1 MNTTSTTTARDK
13 LRDAQQRAGDL
24 RSKVAQLWATA
35 ESGGEVDAVA
45 VTTAE
50 AELSVADRLTP
61 TLTRLAQAE
70 VVAEQ
75 NATWQGIETDALA
88 EHRELSANFH
98 DALDAARAA
107 VAALVEQAVQMDQH
121 AERFRLDQRRPP
133 TLGPDGITPQERV
146 DRSRTTTGGTIR
158 GVSAGDVVA
167 SLAADGLD
175 QLGGRDTPM
184 RAQLRQLRTNTTLPA
199 DNRK

>member
-1 MNTTSTTTARDK
+1 MTAPTTTARDK
-13 LRDAQQRAGDL
+13 LRDAQAKAGAL

-35 ESGGEVDAVA
+35 EAGGEVDPSAIV
-45 VTTAE
+45 TAE
-50 AELSVADRLTP
+50 SEVVIVEKLTP
-61 TLTRLAQAE
+61 ALTRLAQAE
-70 VVAEQ
+70 TRAEQ

-88 EHRELSANFH
+88 KHRELAANFH

-158 GVSAGDVVA
+158 GVGAGDVVA